1 MQELK
6 RKLRE
11 LYGRP
16 FAAAPAVYDVS
27 YTDGPDGDF
36 FVTFHY
42 KKDGKLLMFRKH
54 FDKECCFGSTCN
66 KPCENDWVY
75 RAKVCKFGRETLND
89 FFVTLGL

>member
-1 MQELK
+1 
-6 RKLRE
+6 
-11 LYGRP
+11 
-16 FAAAPAVYDVS
+16 
-27 YTDGPDGDF
+27 
-36 FVTFHY
+36 
-42 KKDGKLLMFRKH
+42 MFRKH